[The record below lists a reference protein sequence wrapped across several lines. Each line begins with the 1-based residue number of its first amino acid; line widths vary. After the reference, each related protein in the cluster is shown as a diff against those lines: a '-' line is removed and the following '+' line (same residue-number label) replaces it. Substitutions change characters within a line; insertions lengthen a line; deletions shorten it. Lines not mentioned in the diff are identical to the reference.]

1 MCTFQSGNFT
11 GLVREGI
18 KDELLFQVHD
28 RYTAIVD
35 RATELREKVLED
47 LDRLTQEIEE
57 DLSSDA
63 QRVQQHLDALVQLQQ
78 RLYHALDSAN
88 DAEVVA
94 VEKEMREGEGSVEE
108 LVKVERSLPTTT
120 QRPGL
125 QGDAGCLKDHHLQ
138 LFIGS
143 PVKLQMS
150 NVAAVD
156 SVTPIYRCGEDESC
170 REVHA
175 ICKTNKSLHVAF
187 GGTAPE
193 YNHESEVQVYL
204 SSMKFS
210 ESVTTI
216 VGGRF
221 TYKNQLHRANKVD
234 YLLGPGEVQLHGI
247 SHSSILLKI
256 FPGRQRGVIIE
267 ENKSHCIRV
276 GHRSDHHNSVA
287 CSSSWNYGMRYHVNT
302 KGTSHRAVAVYSARS
317 PLARLHQADQSTLRL
332 KGIQT
337 VCAFDANVQGNIFAI
352 VGEDVGNLLH
362 SNAPGNNSKG
372 NTDGENTIGKRT
384 VILYR
389 RGHEDPVA
397 TYSPPQQKSFPT
409 AVCFWKPDDSG
420 CEFLL
425 VADWLNDSVHVV
437 RVENDQLHFVRYL
450 AAGSGDL
457 VRPTAL
463 YVDTNGETVWIGCE
477 NGWVLRCEP
486 GPNGQEEEQ
495 EDDDWDGQ
503 PDFLQLFHVDNE
515 SGHTPDTMSQVSDET
530 P

>member
-1 MCTFQSGNFT
+1 MRTFQSGNFT

-18 KDELLFQVHD
+18 KDELLFQVFAQH
-28 RYTAIVD
+28 TAIVA

-47 LDRLTQEIEE
+47 LNKLTQEIEE

-108 LVKVERSLPTTT
+108 LAKVERSLPTTT

-125 QGDAGCLKDHHLQ
+125 QGDAGGLKDHHLQ

-156 SVTPIYRCGEDESC
+156 SVTPIYRCGEDASC

-175 ICKTNKSLHVAF
+175 ICKTNNSLHVAF

-193 YNHESEVQVYL
+193 YNLESEVQIYL
-204 SSMKFS
+204 SSMK
-210 ESVTTI
+210 VYRGVKRI
-216 VGGRF
+216 AGGRF
-221 TYKNQLHRANKVD
+221 TYKNLSHRANKVA
-234 YLLGPGEVQLHGI
+234 YLLGPGEFQLHGI
-247 SHSSILLKI
+247 SHSSIRLKI
-256 FPGRQRGVIIE
+256 FSGKQRGVIIE

-276 GHRSDHHNSVA
+276 DHRSDHHNFDARISY
-287 CSSSWNYGMRYHVNT
+287 WDF
-302 KGTSHRAVAVYSARS
+302 GTSHRALAAHSALS
-317 PLARLHQADQSTLRL
+317 PLARCHQADHSTLHL
-332 KGIQT
+332 TGIQT
-337 VCAFDANVQGNIFAI
+337 VCAFDANVQGNTFAI
-352 VGEDVGNLLH
+352 VGEDVGNLH
-362 SNAPGNNSKG
+362 SNAPGNNSEG

-389 RGHEDPVA
+389 RDHEDPVA

-437 RVENDQLHFVRYL
+437 RVDNDQLHFVRYL

-463 YVDTNGETVWIGCE
+463 YVDPDGETVWIGCE

-486 GPNGQEEEQ
+486 GPNGPEEEQ
-495 EDDDWDGQ
+495 EDGEWDGQ
-503 PDFLQLFHVDNE
+503 SDFLQLLHVDNE

-530 P
+530 AWAAQWS